1 MRIPG
6 LAIASVLALCA
17 ARPAA
22 AALTLNAT
30 GLSYGFTLSTFAT
43 GNTYSYNHLSA
54 APLSDGMLAVVDFAN
69 GAIVKYNDV
78 DGQTTGTNLGS
89 VSLTNVTNIARVGGH
104 TYAGTYGGG
113 YYEVSSSLSLTA
125 ISVPGITHQWGFWG
139 NNATGHLVAQT
150 FSGVVDF
157 DPVTGLSTVIANVSG
172 DGVSVSPN
180 GATAYVAVS
189 GGIASYSIPSGTPGF
204 FELKRTRTLG
214 PIFD

>member
-54 APLSDGMLAVVDFAN
+54 APLSDGTLAGVDFAN

-89 VSLTNVTNIARVGGH
+89 VSLTNVTTSRASAATPTRALMA
-104 TYAGTYGGG
+104 AGITR
-113 YYEVSSSLSLTA
+113 SPRACRSPRFRFRASP
-125 ISVPGITHQWGFWG
+125 ISWVCGPITRPGIWWRRPSR
-139 NNATGHLVAQT
+139 VWW
-150 FSGVVDF
+150 
-157 DPVTGLSTVIANVSG
+157 I
-172 DGVSVSPN
+172 
-180 GATAYVAVS
+180 
-189 GGIASYSIPSGTPGF
+189 SI
-204 FELKRTRTLG
+204 R
-214 PIFD
+214 